1 MRRKILLIF
10 LILPLLIPQGNA
22 IADPPV
28 PDSPGKIAPKLAERI
43 NFPGNCFGR
52 TDFPHISKLFPG
64 TVNVQAYTYCPK
76 TGVSVQSTLTRT
88 YAGASTV
95 ITKSN
100 KGIGRTTVNLAF
112 KCVWKPGKPLVEY
125 AIYSTHK
132 LSNGASGETHWKR
145 DLKC

>member
-1 MRRKILLIF
+1 MLGIL
-10 LILPLLIPQGNA
+10 LILPLVLNQGNA

-28 PDSPGKIAPKLAERI
+28 PDSPGKVAPKLAERI

-52 TDFPHISKLFPG
+52 TDFPHISKHFPG

-76 TGVSVQSTLTRT
+76 EGVSVQSTLTRT
-88 YAGASTV
+88 YAGATTS

-100 KGIGRTTVNLAF
+100 RGTGRTTVNLAF
-112 KCVWKPGKPLVEY
+112 KCLWKPGKPLIKY
-125 AIYSTHK
+125 AVHSTHK
-132 LSNGASGETHWKR
+132 LSNGAIGETHWVR